1 LARAGDEVMPSTQTL
16 YRASMLP
23 SNDIG
28 NVSAETQ
35 WPDGRGKLL
44 ILPLASNNSLANK
57 SFRIRTYGRCA
68 TTTNTTFAINFYF
81 GLSPV
86 LANNTLIFLSGAQVV
101 NALSSNFLIWVDL
114 TWDSTSQVINGTGQG
129 QIANNIVGPSTLQNT
144 VAADPNR
151 DSNTFLQSGA
161 TYGFT
166 LTGQFGGASAGN
178 HAFMDD
184 FSLELI

>member
-1 LARAGDEVMPSTQTL
+1 
-16 YRASMLP
+16 
-23 SNDIG
+23 
-28 NVSAETQ
+28 
-35 WPDGRGKLL
+35 
-44 ILPLASNNSLANK
+44 
-57 SFRIRTYGRCA
+57 
-68 TTTNTTFAINFYF
+68 
-81 GLSPV
+81 
-86 LANNTLIFLSGAQVV
+86 
-101 NALSSNFLIWVDL
+101 L

-144 VAADPNR
+144 VTADPNR

-166 LTGQFGGASAGN
+166 LTGQFGGSSVGN

>member
-1 LARAGDEVMPSTQTL
+1 MPSTQTL

-44 ILPLASNNSLANK
+44 ILPLASNNSLANQ
-57 SFRIRTYGRCA
+57 SFRIRTFGRCQ
-68 TTTNTTFAINFYF
+68 TTTNTTFAVNFYF

-86 LANNTLIFLSGAQVV
+86 LANNTLIFLSGSQVV
-101 NALSSNFLIWVDL
+101 NALSSNFLIWLDL

-144 VAADPNR
+144 FTADPNR